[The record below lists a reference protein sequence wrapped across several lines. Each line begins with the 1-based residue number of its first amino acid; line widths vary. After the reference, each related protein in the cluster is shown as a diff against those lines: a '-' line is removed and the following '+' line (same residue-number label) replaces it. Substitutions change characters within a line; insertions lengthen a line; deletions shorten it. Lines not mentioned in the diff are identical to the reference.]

1 MGCGMSMSKFTQ
13 MLWGAALG
21 CAVACGSAFAITANP
36 NVSIGKPLY
45 VAGDVANDLNP
56 LVYTD
61 GKLDSNQITIVND
74 FALNVGQG
82 PSKLFITWDTRGDEA
97 WASQDY
103 VYAQGCLH
111 NLAIG
116 STLQNFKIMTSANS
130 TNGVDGDWQI
140 AAEIGESGAASR
152 GIAIDFEGMSWFRI
166 LASTPAIYLEEVSAY
181 DISNGGDDTWFFMGT
196 SITQM
201 GMKQYAVDSNFA
213 QLIHARFPSYYPAM
227 IRGGVACVTSQ
238 GVADALKY
246 YAEYAGN
253 VKYWAIEMG
262 TNDAWVGNDYTV
274 EQFTRNMQMIIDTAK
289 AHGITPIIA
298 RMIATNPVYSGWQ
311 VPQEFLDAIDKL
323 VQDNNLIPGPDFYNY
338 FLAHPELISEDGVHP
353 ANPAGGAAMHRL
365 WAEAVAP
372 LYMNKKPEPV
382 IGSNAGTIA
391 LKKMRDVKIALP
403 KVTVDGRSI
412 SISRVNEPVN
422 ISIVDLTG
430 HIVWKGRIGNPA
442 DGSLES
448 SNLLSEVPAGNYI
461 VKIRGA
467 TTSYKTRISI
477 R

>member
-181 DISNGGDDTWFFMGT
+181 DISNGGDEG
-196 SITQM
+196 
-201 GMKQYAVDSNFA
+201 
-213 QLIHARFPSYYPAM
+213 
-227 IRGGVACVTSQ
+227 
-238 GVADALKY
+238 
-246 YAEYAGN
+246 
-253 VKYWAIEMG
+253 
-262 TNDAWVGNDYTV
+262 
-274 EQFTRNMQMIIDTAK
+274 
-289 AHGITPIIA
+289 HGH
-298 RMIATNPVYSGWQ
+298 N
-311 VPQEFLDAIDKL
+311 
-323 VQDNNLIPGPDFYNY
+323 
-338 FLAHPELISEDGVHP
+338 H
-353 ANPAGGAAMHRL
+353 
-365 WAEAVAP
+365 
-372 LYMNKKPEPV
+372 
-382 IGSNAGTIA
+382 
-391 LKKMRDVKIALP
+391 
-403 KVTVDGRSI
+403 
-412 SISRVNEPVN
+412 
-422 ISIVDLTG
+422 
-430 HIVWKGRIGNPA
+430 
-442 DGSLES
+442 
-448 SNLLSEVPAGNYI
+448 
-461 VKIRGA
+461 
-467 TTSYKTRISI
+467 
-477 R
+477 

>member
-13 MLWGAALG
+13 MLCGAALG

-36 NVSIGKPLY
+36 NVSMGKPLY
-45 VAGDVANDLNP
+45 VSGELASYLNP
-56 LVYTD
+56 LAYTD
-61 GKLDSNQITIVND
+61 GKLDSNQVTIVND
-74 FALNVGQG
+74 FALNVGVG
-82 PSKLFITWDTRGDEA
+82 PKKLFITWDTRGDEA
-97 WASQDY
+97 WMGQDY

-111 NLAIG
+111 NWMIG
-116 STLQNFKIMTSANS
+116 ATLQNFKVMTSANS
-130 TNGVDGDWQI
+130 TNGVDGDWQV

-166 LASTPAIYLEEVSAY
+166 LASTPAIYLEEVGAF

-213 QLIHARFPSYYPAM
+213 QLIHARFPDHYPAM

-262 TNDAWVGNDYTV
+262 TNDAWDGSGFTV

-289 AHGITPIIA
+289 AHGITPIVA
-298 RMIATNPVYSGWQ
+298 RMIATNPKASGWQ
-311 VPQEFLDAIDKL
+311 VSQEFLDAIDKL
-323 VQDNNLIPGPDFYNY
+323 VKDNNLPSGPDFYSY
-338 FLAHPELISEDGVHP
+338 FLAHPEELMEDGVHP
-353 ANPAGGAAMHRL
+353 ANPVGGQAMHRL
-365 WAEAVAP
+365 WAEAVLP
-372 LYMNKKPEPV
+372 LYEKRRPEPV
-382 IGSNAGTIA
+382 VGAGGSMAIQKTRN
-391 LKKMRDVKIALP
+391 VKVVMP
-403 KVTVDGRSI
+403 QVKVEGRSI
-412 SISRVNEPVN
+412 SITRLSEPVSV
-422 ISIVDLTG
+422 SIVDVTG
-430 HIVWKGRIGNPA
+430 HVVWNGRIGNPA

-448 SNLLSEVPAGNYI
+448 SNILNEVPAGNYI